1 LQAGNWKL
9 ETRNSLPVADHWL
22 PTTVFLL
29 VVLALTGCGYHSVGS
44 RSVQIPTTVQT
55 IAIPAFVNNTR
66 VYHVEQVLTEA
77 VVREFL
83 ARTQYRI
90 LPQDGSA
97 DAVLLGTVTGT
108 ILQPISW
115 DSVTGRATTALVTV
129 TARVALQD
137 RSGKVLYQNPSYI
150 FREQYQIATE
160 ASQFFQEQTP
170 AVDRLAR
177 DFARTLVSNVL
188 EGY

>member
-1 LQAGNWKL
+1 MIL
-9 ETRNSLPVADHWL
+9 
-22 PTTVFLL
+22 LL
-29 VVLALTGCGYHSVGS
+29 VLLFALTGCGYHTVGGKS
-44 RSVQIPTTVQT
+44 AQIPASVHT

-83 ARTQYRI
+83 ARTQYRV
-90 LPQDGSA
+90 LPQDNDA
-97 DAVLLGTVTGT
+97 DAVLRGVVTATT
-108 ILQPISW
+108 IQPISW
-115 DSVTGRATTALVTV
+115 DSVSGRATSALVTV
-129 TARVALQD
+129 TARVTLLD
-137 RSGKVLYQNPSYI
+137 RGGKPLYQNLNYV

-160 ASQFFQEQTP
+160 ADRFFQEQTS
-170 AVDRLAR
+170 AVDRMAQ